1 MKIEKNKIFH
11 GDTSKLL
18 KNHALFPDKSIDL
31 IITSPPYADQRSYA
45 YKRSAVKI
53 KPENYVDWFL
63 PIGEE
68 LLRVLKPRGS
78 FILNIKES
86 VNNFE
91 RQTFVYDLVIKL
103 KEQGWLWREEYVW
116 YKSTSFP
123 GYWPGRFRDSWERVY
138 HFSKQKDI
146 KFYRDPVKVPIGDW
160 SKKRFKNGKIF
171 EYDKARRKSN
181 TGSGLSLKVDNWEK
195 KKKVDPHNVLEISGV
210 ASNLKHSAAF
220 PEELP
225 AWFIKLLSR
234 KENIILDPFLG
245 SGTTAVAA
253 RNLNRYYIGIEYY
266 KKFINIAKSRIG
278 KECK

>member
-1 MKIEKNKIFH
+1 MKIARNQIYQ
-11 GDTSKLL
+11 GDASRLL
-18 KNHALFPDKSIDL
+18 KDYKLFPDNSIDL

-45 YKRSAVKI
+45 NKRSAVKI
-53 KPENYVDWFL
+53 RPENYVDWFL
-63 PIGEE
+63 PIGSE
-68 LLRVLKPRGS
+68 LIRVLKPRGS

-91 RQTFVYDLVIKL
+91 RQTYVYDLVIKL

-146 KFYRDPVKVPIGDW
+146 KFYRKSVKIPIGDW

-171 EYDKARRKSN
+171 GYDKARRKSN
-181 TGSGLSLKVDNWEK
+181 TGSGLSLKVDNWK
-195 KKKVDPHNVLEISGV
+195 NKKKVNPHNVLEISSV
-210 ASNLKHSAAF
+210 ANNLNHSAAY

-225 AWFIKLLSR
+225 AWFIKLLTR
-234 KENIILDPFLG
+234 KDNVVLDPFMG
-245 SGTTAVAA
+245 SGTTAIAA
-253 RNLNRYYIGIEYY
+253 KNLNRNYVGIEYY
-266 KKFINIAKSRIG
+266 KKFIKLANSRIEE
-278 KECK
+278 ECK